1 MHRARIPGLALAIV
15 KDDKVVYLKGYGQA
29 DSSGRP
35 VTPQTSFILGS
46 ITKSFTALAVMQL
59 VEAGK
64 VELDAPVQKYIPWF
78 RADANAS
85 AQITIRELLYQTS
98 GLPMLREP
106 LFWTDQDARA
116 LERTVRFLSSAQ
128 MSFPP
133 GQGFEYSNANYETLG
148 LVVQMVSG
156 MSYEDYVRQNIF
168 APLDMKNS
176 FTSQD
181 EALKHGMAMGHRWW
195 YGFPVAATFP
205 LNRSELPAG
214 YLISSAE
221 DMAHYLIAEMNGG
234 RYGNSSVLS
243 SEGIALTQTAPSPG
257 TYAMGW
263 ELIDSSGHRL
273 INHEGGMQTFQT
285 SVFFDPEERVGVFVA
300 ANVMSALD
308 AFSTPHGSEPL
319 DGQTVRGIGNTV
331 FSMITNRPLPD
342 QGRGI
347 RRLYLI
353 FDLVLLIL
361 TVLLVISI
369 ARMRRRYQR
378 WKEQGITGWSV
389 LSVLANFIVPVFVL
403 YLTIAVLFWRV
414 LEMFEPDFY
423 YWLNAVAIVLFVK
436 GVMEV
441 AMISSVFRLR
451 QAR

>member
-1 MHRARIPGLALAIV
+1 
-15 KDDKVVYLKGYGQA
+15 
-29 DSSGRP
+29 
-35 VTPQTSFILGS
+35 
-46 ITKSFTALAVMQL
+46 
-59 VEAGK
+59 
-64 VELDAPVQKYIPWF
+64 
-78 RADANAS
+78 
-85 AQITIRELLYQTS
+85 
-98 GLPMLREP
+98 
-106 LFWTDQDARA
+106 
-116 LERTVRFLSSAQ
+116 

-181 EALKHGMAMGHRWW
+181 EAMKHGMAMGHRWW
-195 YGFPVAATFP
+195 YGFSVAATFP

-263 ELIDSSGHRL
+263 ELIDSNGHRL

-308 AFSTPHGSEPL
+308 AFSTPHGSERL
-319 DGQTVRGIGNTV
+319 DGQTVRGIANTV

-347 RRLYLI
+347 HKLYLI
-353 FDLVLLIL
+353 FDLVLLML

-389 LSVLANFIVPVFVL
+389 LSVLANFIVPVLVL

-436 GVMEV
+436 GVIEV

-451 QAR
+451 HAR